1 MNMPKINEILVES
14 NPWWKTSF
22 CLEYKERTIYTTLTQ
37 YISLPQMIAL
47 TGLRRVGKT
56 TLLYKIIQTHLTKKF
71 DPKNI
76 IYFSFDEFR
85 ETEIREIL
93 STYEQMMNKDLQ
105 KGRYILLLDEI
116 QKVKH
121 WEEQLKRIYDL
132 YGKTIKI
139 IISGSESLFIKKK
152 AKETLAGRLFTFT
165 VAPLTFKE
173 FLRFKEVSY
182 NPPRLYEKELSQLY
196 NEYIRTQGFP
206 ELIGIKEKE
215 IIKKYI
221 KESIIEKII
230 YRDIPQLYNIREISV
245 LETILNILM
254 EDPGQLIERNDL
266 AKDLHLSRQ
275 TLSNY
280 FRYLED
286 AFLIRKLY
294 NYSKSRRKVERK
306 LKKYYPTILSPDLFF
321 RDDTLAQSKTFE
333 GSIINQLQAEF
344 FWRDPYK
351 NEVDAIILHD
361 QKPSPIEIK
370 YGKIETKGLVK
381 FMEKFHIKD
390 GYIIS
395 LNQENSLDIDG
406 KKIQIIPAYKFV
418 LQ

>member
-22 CLEYKERTIYTTLTQ
+22 TLEYKERDIYTTLTQ

-56 TLLYKIIQTHLTKKF
+56 TLLYKIIQTHLTQKF

-93 STYEQMMNKDLQ
+93 STYEKMMDKDIQ
-105 KGRYILLLDEI
+105 KGRYLLLLDEI

-121 WEEQLKRIYDL
+121 WEEQLKRIYDI

-152 AKETLAGRLFTFT
+152 AKETLAGRLFTFSI
-165 VAPLTFKE
+165 APLTFKE
-173 FLRFKEVSY
+173 FLRFKKISY
-182 NPPRLYEKELSQLY
+182 HPFNLYEKELAQLY

-215 IIKKYI
+215 IVKKYI

-230 YRDIPQLYNIREISV
+230 YRDIPHLFNIREISV
-245 LETILNILM
+245 LETILNRQGNDIGTQYRSVIFYHD
-254 EDPGQLIERNDL
+254 ESQKIIAGQVIQEINDAHIWSTLITTEIKPYTKFYSAENYHRDYFVRNPQQSYCRFIIAPKV
-266 AKDLHLSRQ
+266 AK
-275 TLSNY
+275 
-280 FRYLED
+280 FR
-286 AFLIRKLY
+286 KKWV
-294 NYSKSRRKVERK
+294 NK
-306 LKKYYPTILSPDLFF
+306 LK
-321 RDDTLAQSKTFE
+321 E
-333 GSIINQLQAEF
+333 
-344 FWRDPYK
+344 
-351 NEVDAIILHD
+351 
-361 QKPSPIEIK
+361 
-370 YGKIETKGLVK
+370 
-381 FMEKFHIKD
+381 
-390 GYIIS
+390 
-395 LNQENSLDIDG
+395 
-406 KKIQIIPAYKFV
+406 
-418 LQ
+418 